1 MLRFFSVV
9 ALIFGLYSSSLLA
22 EPKLHLL
29 FHMGI
34 GSGGQFFVGG
44 TLENKGDESV
54 YRGFVVISPLTRD
67 CHPEEPLLWSFGK
80 IKEGE
85 KLEFK
90 IPVLGRLHG
99 YKLNSLYAMDS
110 FGIAVSIVDETA
122 EVIGNKQRDYLKR
135 CMEYRVKSI
144 DKAF

>member
-1 MLRFFSVV
+1 MRFLYLF
-9 ALIFGLYSSSLLA
+9 ALMSGLYSASLLA

-34 GSGGQFFVGG
+34 GSSGQYFVGG
-44 TLENKGDESV
+44 TLENNGDASV
-54 YRGFVVISPLTRD
+54 YRGFVVISPLTID
-67 CHPEEPLLWSFGK
+67 CHPEAPLLWSFGE

-90 IPVLGRLHG
+90 IPVPGRLHG
-99 YKLNSLYAMDS
+99 YKLNTLHAVDS

-122 EVIGNKQRDYLKR
+122 EVIENKKQAYLGKCR
-135 CMEYRVKSI
+135 EHRINSI
-144 DKAF
+144 EKIF